1 MSLVDKV
8 VEFITTELNIKISKK
23 KKELIFDKFY
33 PNIKNIILWSLEIK
47 NDTTYGGILSKKHY
61 EKMMT
66 LSPETVI
73 DVGIASKL
81 KDISFNDD
89 IDTLKKYCENEHYF
103 SDEDIEYFD
112 LINTDCFN
120 KYLK

>member
-1 MSLVDKV
+1 MWSL
-8 VEFITTELNIKISKK
+8 
-23 KKELIFDKFY
+23 KKE
-33 PNIKNIILWSLEIK
+33 NEE
-47 NDTTYGGILSKKHY
+47 TYGGILIKKDY

-73 DVGIASKL
+73 DIGIASKL

-112 LINTDCFN
+112 LINADAFASI
-120 KYLK
+120 K